1 MLFRAKVGQSDE
13 STQTATIQ
21 SQLMIKA
28 TTLPRRKQHTG
39 QHRDDIHESTLAP
52 IATAAQST
60 TGNSCQ
66 GICPPS
72 RRHLTVLQGPSRGEE
87 ATKKL
92 LAIGS
97 AAEAKT
103 RRPRG
108 TRENPACNEVW
119 RAHANIAALIAA
131 AALHS
136 LASQVLPFNG
146 RRLTAP
152 CHSPRLLRPHRPQRR
167 QSLFLLRAQVRNF
180 AQRKR

>member
-1 MLFRAKVGQSDE
+1 MLALV
-13 STQTATIQ
+13 
-21 SQLMIKA
+21 
-28 TTLPRRKQHTG
+28 
-39 QHRDDIHESTLAP
+39 
-52 IATAAQST
+52 ATAAQST
-60 TGNSCQ
+60 TGNTSQ
-66 GICPPS
+66 GIS
-72 RRHLTVLQGPSRGEE
+72 SSFRRHPTVLQGPSRGEE

-146 RRLTAP
+146 RRLTTP
-152 CHSPRLLRPHRPQRR
+152 CHSHICCAHIAPSAANRSRS
-167 QSLFLLRAQVRNF
+167 QSSGAQLRATQTQTQTLHQTAITA
-180 AQRKR
+180 AQLSSANRESNSAAFQATPPASP